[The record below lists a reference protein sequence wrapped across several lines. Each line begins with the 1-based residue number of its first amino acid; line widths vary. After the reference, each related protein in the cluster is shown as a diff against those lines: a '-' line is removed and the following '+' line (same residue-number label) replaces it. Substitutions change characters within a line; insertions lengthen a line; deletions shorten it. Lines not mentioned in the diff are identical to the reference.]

1 MTVSEAPLVHA
12 YSDCQIG
19 ILRKRYKRFLA
30 DIELES
36 GELIT
41 AHCPNTGPMTG
52 VCQVDAPVLI
62 SKSDNP
68 KRKLAY
74 TWEAIQLEGAAG
86 DLIWVGVN
94 TSLPN
99 RVMRTVLEKRL
110 LPELG
115 PYSHLKSEVK
125 YGSQNSRIDFL
136 LTGLDSDPT
145 DAPPIAPKRG
155 SKFKDEPGI
164 YIEVKNTTWSD
175 RTLALFPDTVTTRG
189 QKHLEELTEIVKT
202 PSLTHP
208 DINHRAVMIYFIN
221 REDCDRFAPG
231 DERDPRY
238 GELLRTARQAGVEIL
253 PCRFSVTPEGVHFLG
268 LASCSF

>member
-1 MTVSEAPLVHA
+1 
-12 YSDCQIG
+12 
-19 ILRKRYKRFLA
+19 
-30 DIELES
+30 
-36 GELIT
+36 
-41 AHCPNTGPMTG
+41 MTG
-52 VCQVDAPVLI
+52 VCKIGAPVLI

-86 DLIWVGVN
+86 DPIWVGVN

-110 LPELG
+110 LPQLG
-115 PYSHLKSEVK
+115 GYNYLKSEVK

-136 LTGLDSDPT
+136 LTGLDGKEGKEGKEGKDINE
-145 DAPPIAPKRG
+145 PPITPKRG

-164 YIEVKNTTWSD
+164 YVEVKNTTWSD

-189 QKHLEELTEIVKT
+189 QKHLEELTEIAQT
-202 PSLTHP
+202 PSVTKP
-208 DINHRAVMIYFIN
+208 DMNHRAVMVYFIN

-231 DERDPRY
+231 DDRDPRY
-238 GELLRTARQAGVEIL
+238 GELLRLARKAGVEII
-253 PCRFSVTPEGVHFLG
+253 PCRFAVSPEGVRFLG
-268 LASCSF
+268 TAPCDF

>member
-1 MTVSEAPLVHA
+1 
-12 YSDCQIG
+12 
-19 ILRKRYKRFLA
+19 
-30 DIELES
+30 
-36 GELIT
+36 
-41 AHCPNTGPMTG
+41 
-52 VCQVDAPVLI
+52 
-62 SKSDNP
+62 
-68 KRKLAY
+68 RKLAY

-115 PYSHLKSEVK
+115 PYSYLKSEVK

-136 LTGLDSDPT
+136 LTGLDGEETGIEQADE
-145 DAPPIAPKRG
+145 PPIAPKRG

-238 GELLRTARQAGVEIL
+238 GELLRAARQAGAEIL
-253 PCRFSVTPEGVHFLG
+253 PCRFAVTPEGVRFLG
-268 LASCSF
+268 LAPCSF